1 MPRGGRRKGAG
12 RKTAWESGCSFS
24 ETTVI
29 RVPKVLKDEILE
41 IAHRL
46 DAGEEVDL
54 VSKSLRERND
64 YLESKVLEL
73 EKQLLNQK
81 HNGKEIVTKSKVKK
95 KQGKIE
101 LDTKSKIVLSG
112 QKLSID
118 RFGMGKNAV
127 YDTKKRKTLEAF
139 ILWSQSKDPD
149 GIAWV
154 PDENGYVP
162 KDVLS
167 DELLGRLQ
175 KWIQENS

>member
-1 MPRGGRRKGAG
+1 MPRGGRREGAG
-12 RKTAWESGCSFS
+12 RKTAWESGCSFA

-29 RVPKVLKDEILE
+29 RVPKYLKDEILE

-46 DAGEEVDL
+46 DVGEEVDL
-54 VSKSLRERND
+54 VSKSLREKND
-64 YLESKVLEL
+64 YLENRVSEL

-81 HNGKEIVTKSKVKK
+81 QDEKEIVTKSKVKE

-101 LDTKSKIVLSG
+101 LDTKSKIILSG

-127 YDTKKRKTLEAF
+127 YDTKKRKTLEGF
-139 ILWSQSKDPD
+139 VLWSQSKDPD
-149 GIAWV
+149 DIAWV

-162 KDVLS
+162 KDGLS
-167 DELLGRLQ
+167 DELLIKLRN
-175 KWIQENS
+175 WIQENS